1 MNTSQI
7 LAAITP
13 VVEALEQLGVPY
25 HIGGSVASSIYGILR
40 LTIDVDL
47 VADLRLGQV
56 RSLVKRLEA
65 AYYID
70 KDMILDAIRHRSSF
84 AVIHL
89 EREHGH
95 LTWHRPKVQSSTS
108 LNGIGWAAKY
118 RTASGMI
125 SWVFSKSRELIS
137 IWPIFSAGQ

>member
-7 LAAITP
+7 LAAMTQ

-40 LTIDVDL
+40 ATIDVDV
-47 VADLRLGQV
+47 VADLRLGRV

-70 KDMILDAIRHRSSF
+70 QDMILDAIRHRSSF

-89 EREHGH
+89 EG
-95 LTWHRPKVQSSTS
+95 
-108 LNGIGWAAKY
+108 N
-118 RTASGMI
+118 TAI
-125 SWVFSKSRELIS
+125 
-137 IWPIFSAGQ
+137 